1 VNRALILAVLLVGA
15 QPTASAQQPTSSPP
29 DAPRFDKGTIANGVY
44 TNDCLGFSIAIP
56 AGWEVNSHSGGAGAD
71 GSAIHISDRGLG
83 LLLLRQ
89 HTEHP
94 FGNRIVITAIEA
106 SDSRMT
112 AKDAVTNSVRVQ
124 VSDDPQN
131 RQLVRDAFAV
141 DYAGKTFFRSD
152 YKQTLRNGDT
162 LYLAFV
168 LTRFRGYFVG
178 ETLMTGSPEELDQST
193 DSLQRI
199 SFQEDQSNP
208 KCVMGKE
215 NSPMLGGIIGGVISS
230 TAVSPQSDSG
240 RPMRVRVSQGI
251 SQGLLVKK
259 VDPQYPEAARRDRIQ
274 GMIVLQAVIDTNGDV
289 QNLTLVSGHP
299 ALVPA
304 AIDAAKQW
312 KYKPYRWNGQPME
325 VETQITVS
333 FQLQEK

>member
-1 VNRALILAVLLVGA
+1 MNRALILAVALVWTRPIA
-15 QPTASAQQPTSSPP
+15 FAQQPANSPP
-29 DAPRFDKGTIANGVY
+29 DAPRFDKGTISEGRY
-44 TNDCLGFSIAIP
+44 TNECLGFSIAIP
-56 AGWEVNSHSGGAGAD
+56 AGWEVSSYAGGAGAD
-71 GSAIHISDRGLG
+71 GNAVHILDRGLG
-83 LLLLRQ
+83 LLLLHQ

-94 FGNRIVITAIEA
+94 FGNRIVITAIDA
-106 SDSRMT
+106 NGSGMT

-131 RQLVRDAFAV
+131 RQPVRNAFAV

-152 YKQTLRNGDT
+152 YKQTLRTGDT
-162 LYLAFV
+162 LYLAVV

-178 ETLMTGSPEELDQST
+178 ETLMTGSPEELDQSA

-208 KCVMGKE
+208 ECVMGKE
-215 NSPMLGGIIGGVISS
+215 NSPMLGGTIGGVISS
-230 TAVSPQSDSG
+230 TPVLPPSDSG
-240 RPMRVRVSQGI
+240 RLMRVGVPQGI
-251 SQGLLVKK
+251 SHGLLVKK

-274 GMIVLQAVIDTNGDV
+274 GSVVLQVVIGTNGDV

-304 AIDAAKQW
+304 AIDAVKQW
-312 KYKPYRWNGQPME
+312 KYKPYRLNGQPVE
-325 VETQITVS
+325 VATQVTVS
-333 FQLQEK
+333 FQLQEN

>member
-1 VNRALILAVLLVGA
+1 MNCAPILALLLFLA
-15 QPTASAQQPTSSPP
+15 WAPIHAHQPVNGQSDP
-29 DAPRFDKGTIANGVY
+29 PRFDKGTIENGTY
-44 TNDCLGFSIAIP
+44 TNECLGFSIAIP
-56 AGWEVNSHSGGAGAD
+56 AGWEVSTHSGGAGAD
-71 GSAIHISDRGLG
+71 GSAVHISDRGLG
-83 LLLLRQ
+83 LLLLRK

-94 FGNRIVITAIEA
+94 FGNRIVITAIDA
-106 SDSRMT
+106 GDSRMT
-112 AKDAVTNSVRVQ
+112 AKDAAANSVRVQ

-131 RQLVRDAFAV
+131 RQLVRDAFPV

-152 YKQTLRNGDT
+152 YKQTLRSGDT

-178 ETLMTGSPEELDQST
+178 ETLMTGSPEELDHSA

-199 SFQEDQSNP
+199 SFHEDQSNP

-230 TAVSPQSDSG
+230 TPVSPQSDSG

-259 VDPQYPEAARRDRIQ
+259 VDPRYPEAARRDRIQ
-274 GMIVLQAVIDTNGDV
+274 GMVVLQAVIDTNGDV

-299 ALVPA
+299 ALVPSA
-304 AIDAAKQW
+304 VDAAKQW
-312 KYKPYRWNGQPME
+312 KYKPYRLNGQPME

-333 FQLQEK
+333 FQLQEN